1 MTVKVVTPAVFTSRP
16 NRRILQAM
24 LRAVILFL
32 LPLFSALGAA
42 PAFQV
47 SRLDHDI
54 LHVQTS
60 AVDQAFS
67 AQLAASAPTNPVAGT
82 VLDLRF
88 ADGSSAAATNYFAE
102 TKTPLVILVNGE
114 TRGAAATLATTLRA
128 ERKAI
133 LIGSTNPPGAVTPD
147 IAVNVSPQAERAFQ
161 KNPYAQPAADQ
172 DTAPVATNYFLPFI
186 DHTSE
191 ADLVRQ
197 RIKDGENLDAPRPP
211 PARPSHPPRVIQDPE
226 LARAV
231 DLLKALAAL
240 RLARG

>member
-1 MTVKVVTPAVFTSRP
+1 MRGFFT
-16 NRRILQAM
+16 L
-24 LRAVILFL
+24 LL
-32 LPLFSALGAA
+32 LPLFSAFGAA
-42 PAFQV
+42 PAFQI

-60 AVDQAFS
+60 DVDQGLS
-67 AQLAASAPTNPVAGT
+67 AQLAASAPTNLVAGT

-102 TKTPLVILVNGE
+102 TEAPLVILVNGE
-114 TRGAAATLATTLRA
+114 TRGAAATLARTLRA

-133 LIGSTNPPGAVTPD
+133 LVGSTNPPGAVTPD
-147 IAVNVSPQAERAFQ
+147 IAVNASPQAERAFQ
-161 KNPYAQPAADQ
+161 KNPYAQPDAVQ
-172 DTAPVATNYFLPFI
+172 DAAPVATNYFLPYI

-197 RIKDGENLDAPRPP
+197 HLKDGEDVGARMPP
-211 PARPSHPPRVIQDPE
+211 PAGQNRPPRVIQDPE

-231 DLLKALAAL
+231 DLLQALAAL
-240 RLARG
+240 RPARG